1 MSISSLRRHVLLIL
15 VSSVAFEACSSGKGG
30 GSGSGGSAATA
41 GSGGS
46 GGGGGSGAGAGGGGS
61 GGSAAAAGSGGS
73 GGTDAGAGGG
83 GSGGSAGNA
92 SDAGAQSPV
101 PSQVGMTCDTTP
113 RLAFPTIVT
122 PNAVYLV
129 EGIATVGSGFLST
142 TMMIGRAASG
152 SLDPATCTLTSG
164 VTVPVAEVGMSVAT
178 VASSVY
184 LIGGSTGLPTALTGT
199 QNAVYRAEITNGS
212 LTPFSVATL
221 SGGATPVVL
230 QTSRYAAEV
239 VQVQNYVYIIGG
251 WSSVNETNVASIE
264 RAQVD
269 LATGNFVTNFAPA
282 MDPKTGNPATLV
294 VPRAYSVAVHLGSWI
309 YVLGGTTQT
318 ADQPVPVSGPAC
330 QNEIQRASLDA
341 TGNLSSFSQV
351 GTLPSGLCSAAS
363 YVSGNTM
370 YVLGGLTDFNL
381 TTGAA
386 TSTDAVLTAAIAAD
400 GTLGDFTASSVKLS
414 YPVGSAG
421 EAVIGKTVYLF
432 NGNKGGTGAT
442 TSIQAVTFP

>member
-15 VSSVAFEACSSGKGG
+15 VSSAAFGACSSAKGG
-30 GSGSGGSAATA
+30 GGSDAAA
-41 GSGGS
+41 GRGGS
-46 GGGGGSGAGAGGGGS
+46 GGGGGSGA
-61 GGSAAAAGSGGS
+61 AAGSGGS
-73 GGTDAGAGGG
+73 GGSDAAA
-83 GSGGSAGNA
+83 GSGGSDGGAGNA
-92 SDAGAQSPV
+92 SDASAQPPV
-101 PSQVGMTCDTTP
+101 PSQVGMTCDTAP

-129 EGIATVGSGFLST
+129 EGIATEGSGFLST

-164 VTVPVAEVGMSVAT
+164 VTVPVAEDGMSVAT

-184 LIGGSTGLPTALTGT
+184 LIGGGTNPGLTGT
-199 QNAVYRAEITNGS
+199 QTAVYRAEITNGT

-294 VPRAYSVAVHLGSWI
+294 VPRSYAVAVHLGSWI
-309 YVLGGTTQT
+309 YVLGGRTQT
-318 ADQPVPVSGPAC
+318 ADQPVPVSGPPC

-351 GTLPSGLCSAAS
+351 GTLPSGLCGPAS

-370 YVLGGLTDFNL
+370 YVLGGATDFNL
-381 TTGAA
+381 TTGA
-386 TSTDAVLTAAIAAD
+386 TTVTDAVLTAAIAAD
-400 GTLGDFTASSVKLS
+400 GTLGAFTASSVKLS
-414 YPVGSAG
+414 YPVGLAG

-432 NGNKGGTGAT
+432 NGSEGGTGAT